1 MGQACEGVKCCENV
15 QHLAHSSAAKST
27 QSRFY
32 TCKKYVQEVREHL
45 PAVSLV
51 FDKRVKACVLAS
63 VDDGLVEAPRGCN
76 PADVWEDPSRCSHHL
91 HEGTLRTCRATMMC
105 ASVRTCRATMM
116 GASVRTCRAT
126 MMCASVRT
134 CRATMMCASDRICEE
149 ARNVMFGSAR
159 REIIMYPF
167 AVRAARFV
175 GREQR
180 KLF

>member
-32 TCKKYVQEVREHL
+32 TCKKYAQEVREHL
-45 PAVSLV
+45 PGVSLV
-51 FDKRVKACVLAS
+51 FNKRVKAYVLAS
-63 VDDGLVEAPRGCN
+63 VDDGLVKAPRGCN

-91 HEGTLRTCRATMMC
+91 HEGTLRTCRATMM
-105 ASVRTCRATMM
+105 
-116 GASVRTCRAT
+116 GASV
-126 MMCASVRT
+126 
-134 CRATMMCASDRICEE
+134 RICEE

-159 REIIMYPF
+159 HEIIMYPF

-180 KLF
+180 KYF